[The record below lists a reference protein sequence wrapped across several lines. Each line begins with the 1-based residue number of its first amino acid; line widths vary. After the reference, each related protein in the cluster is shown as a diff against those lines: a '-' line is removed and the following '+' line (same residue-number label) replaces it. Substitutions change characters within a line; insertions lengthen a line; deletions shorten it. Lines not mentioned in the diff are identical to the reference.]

1 MGGLSLTR
9 LGSSAQHKHKKEH
22 HMMDPNL
29 FEQQLKEIALKERE
43 RIIAY
48 LIEKDVLREAMFYPG
63 YVAMNTSGTT
73 GIDLSITLGADE

>member
-1 MGGLSLTR
+1 
-9 LGSSAQHKHKKEH
+9 
-22 HMMDPNL
+22 MMDPNL